1 MLDKETIKRILHLHQ
16 VRGLEARVIAERF
29 GFSSSRVHN
38 VIRRQAGLAA
48 RAQRDAAQFNLK
60 LKLKNKK
67 SKKLQAASRKPQAP
81 SSKRLKFTTMMFN
94 KDIQKEIKN
103 YAKKRS

>member
-1 MLDKETIKRILHLHQ
+1 MQNTNDFLNSKNTKK
-16 VRGLEARVIAERF
+16 F
-29 GFSSSRVHN
+29 
-38 VIRRQAGLAA
+38 
-48 RAQRDAAQFNLK
+48 K
-60 LKLKNKK
+60 L
-67 SKKLQAASRKPQAP
+67 QAP